1 MDNVT
6 TVGID
11 LAKSVFS
18 LHGVDAKGKV
28 VLRRTV
34 SRAKLTE
41 LVARLPPCL
50 VAMEACGGAH
60 EWARRFVEFGHDVR
74 LIAARFVTPYRKSGK
89 NDGNDAE
96 AICEAARRPNM
107 RFVAVKTLEQ
117 QSQLALHR
125 VRMGFVEERIAT
137 INRLRGLLTEFGHV
151 IPLRPIEVRRQ
162 APAMIEQLPKLA
174 ARSAS
179 GLLEHIRLLEER
191 IREYER
197 EIEQHA
203 RTDEFAKRA
212 QQRAGIGPITASA
225 IVTTM
230 GDPAAFK
237 NGRQFAAWLGL
248 VPRQFSTGGKPRL
261 GRITKRGDT
270 YLRRLLVMG
279 ARSVLLHAPQRKDP
293 LSRWA
298 LALRERRGYH
308 RACIAIAAKNARV
321 VWALLARQAVPIA
334 A

>member
-1 MDNVT
+1 
-6 TVGID
+6 
-11 LAKSVFS
+11 
-18 LHGVDAKGKV
+18 
-28 VLRRTV
+28 V
-34 SRAKLTE
+34 S
-41 LVARLPPCL
+41 
-50 VAMEACGGAH
+50 
-60 EWARRFVEFGHDVR
+60 
-74 LIAARFVTPYRKSGK
+74 
-89 NDGNDAE
+89 
-96 AICEAARRPNM
+96 
-107 RFVAVKTLEQ
+107 
-117 QSQLALHR
+117 
-125 VRMGFVEERIAT
+125 
-137 INRLRGLLTEFGHV
+137 
-151 IPLRPIEVRRQ
+151 PLRPIEVRRQ
-162 APAMIEQLPKLA
+162 APAMIEQLPALA
-174 ARSAS
+174 ARSAA

-191 IREYER
+191 IREFER

-203 RTDEFAKRA
+203 RTDELAKRA

-230 GDPAAFK
+230 GDPAMFK

-279 ARSVLLHAPQRKDP
+279 ARSVLLHAATRKDP

-321 VWALLARQAVPIA
+321 VWAMLARPA
-334 A
+334 APVAE

>member
-1 MDNVT
+1 
-6 TVGID
+6 
-11 LAKSVFS
+11 
-18 LHGVDAKGKV
+18 
-28 VLRRTV
+28 
-34 SRAKLTE
+34 
-41 LVARLPPCL
+41 
-50 VAMEACGGAH
+50 
-60 EWARRFVEFGHDVR
+60 
-74 LIAARFVTPYRKSGK
+74 
-89 NDGNDAE
+89 
-96 AICEAARRPNM
+96 M
-107 RFVAVKTLEQ
+107 RFVAIKTLEQ
-117 QSQLALHR
+117 QSQLTLHR
-125 VRMGFVEERIAT
+125 VRTGFVDERTAT
-137 INRLRGLLTEFGHV
+137 INRLRGLLAEFGHV

-162 APAMIEQLPKLA
+162 APAMIEQLPALA

-191 IREYER
+191 IREFER

-203 RTDEFAKRA
+203 RTDELAKRA
-212 QQRAGIGPITASA
+212 QQRSGIGPITASA

-230 GDPAAFK
+230 GDPSMFK

-270 YLRRLLVMG
+270 YLRRLLVLG
-279 ARSVLLHAPQRKDP
+279 ARSVLLHAATRKDP

-321 VWALLARQAVPIA
+321 VWALLARPA
-334 A
+334 APVVA